1 MSLDYSQQGDRLVL
15 QGELSRSTI
24 PAMWQQRQQWLQTA
38 ISDAKLNIDLA
49 GVERVDSAGVAMLLR
64 LKGELQ
70 QRQCE
75 LAIVAANPQ
84 LRAIAEVS
92 GATEILQLPAQ

>member
-1 MSLDYSQQGDRLVL
+1 MSLSYSQQGERLVL
-15 QGELSRSTI
+15 QGELSRNTI
-24 PAMWQQRQQWLQTA
+24 PAMWQKRQQWLQAGLNNAT
-38 ISDAKLNIDLA
+38 LNIDLA

-70 QRQCE
+70 QQQCE
-75 LAIVAANPQ
+75 LCIVAANPQ

-92 GATEILQLPAQ
+92 GASEILQLPTR